1 MHIGGQAIIEGIVMR
16 SQEWVAAA
24 VRLPNGK
31 ITVRSE
37 KVTPAPWL
45 FRQLFFRGM
54 YTLVLML
61 VDGIR
66 YLLWSANQQLG
77 KEEQIQTK
85 EIVFTLSLSVFFGLL
100 FFLGLPYLV
109 AELSLVDGVWFTL
122 LEGVI
127 RVGLFVGYLL
137 VISRLPDVQRLF
149 QYHGAEH
156 KTIHCYEK
164 GEPLEIHTIQRY
176 STVHPRCGTA
186 FLFVVLIISV
196 VAFSFLNGGVV
207 QKVVGRLL
215 FIPVIAGISYELLKL
230 GDRFSQ
236 SLVVRTLLAPGL
248 WLQKIT
254 TQEPDDQQV
263 QVGIAALRKVT
274 A

>member
-16 SQEWVAAA
+16 SQERVAAA

-37 KVTPAPWL
+37 KVTSAPWL
-45 FRQLFFRGM
+45 FRQIFFRGM

-85 EIVFTLSLSVFFGLL
+85 EIIMTLSFSLVVGLL
-100 FFLGLPYLV
+100 FFVGLPFFLAEITPLV
-109 AELSLVDGVWFTL
+109 GVWFTL
-122 LEGVI
+122 VEGLI
-127 RVGLFVGYLL
+127 RVGLFIGYLMI
-137 VISRLPDVQRLF
+137 ISRMPDVHRLF

-164 GEPLEIHTIQRY
+164 GEPLEVHLIQRY
-176 STVHPRCGTA
+176 STIHPRCGTA
-186 FLFVVLIISV
+186 FLFIVLLISIF
-196 VAFSFLNGGVV
+196 AFSFITGGMAV
-207 QKVVGRLL
+207 KLLGRLL
-215 FIPVIAGISYELLKL
+215 LIPVITGISYELLKL
-230 GDRFSQ
+230 GDRFSG
-236 SLVVRTLLAPGL
+236 SLVVRLLISPGL

-263 QVGIAALRKVT
+263 EVGITALRKVT